1 MIISFEERKEKVP
14 TASALGKR
22 NEAMRVAK
30 WRNGVW
36 EHGVK
41 PKRGTNEDER
51 NARDVCELSEGE
63 SPKRD
68 PGGERGRP
76 MQYAQGLGACF

>member
-30 WRNGVW
+30 WRNEVW
-36 EHGVK
+36 ECGMK
-41 PKRGTNEDER
+41 PNGGTE
-51 NARDVCELSEGE
+51 
-63 SPKRD
+63 
-68 PGGERGRP
+68 
-76 MQYAQGLGACF
+76 